1 MKMVTVLEILCL
13 AIETDMQ
20 RMAHRVFWAISEH
33 KVSAD
38 EDSEILDSI
47 DYDEEAIN
55 KMIEQNVL
63 EIGKVKLFVAAT
75 TKPEEFAFY
84 YSENI
89 LEAHALHQELF
100 KEAPMRL
107 TDAPHLLGKV
117 FELIET
123 KATEILYFHRK
134 SVVAYPYYLG
144 HAIARERALDRRG
157 VTY

>member
-1 MKMVTVLEILCL
+1 MVTVLEILYL

-20 RMAHRVFWAISEH
+20 RLAHRVFWAVSEC
-33 KVSAD
+33 KVCAN
-38 EDSEILDSI
+38 EDSKILDTI
-47 DYDEEAIN
+47 DYDEVAIS

-100 KEAPMRL
+100 KVAPKRL

-117 FELIET
+117 FQLIEM
-123 KATEILYFHRK
+123 KAAEILYFHRK
-134 SVVAYPYYLG
+134 KVVAYPYYLG
-144 HAIARERALDRRG
+144 HAIAGERSLDKRA